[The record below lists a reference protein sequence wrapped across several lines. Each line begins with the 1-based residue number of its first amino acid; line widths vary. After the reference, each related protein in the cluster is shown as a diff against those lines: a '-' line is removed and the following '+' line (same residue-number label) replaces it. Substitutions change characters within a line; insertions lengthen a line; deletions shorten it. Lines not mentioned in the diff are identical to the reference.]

1 MTNFLIELFA
11 TLIYMFVLFP
21 MFLILNLFFMILV
34 VLLLPVKIPMVKMK
48 IERFLERRSFPGYN
62 IGCQGETWDKPN

>member
-1 MTNFLIELFA
+1 MTNLLIELFA

-48 IERFLERRSFPGYN
+48 IERFLERR
-62 IGCQGETWDKPN
+62 

>member
-11 TLIYMFVLFP
+11 TVIYMFVLFP

-34 VLLLPVKIPMVKMK
+34 VLLLPLKIPAVQRKVTNFVK
-48 IERFLERRSFPGYN
+48 R
-62 IGCQGETWDKPN
+62 DKKRWYHL

>member
-34 VLLLPVKIPMVKMK
+34 VLLLPLKIPAVQRKVTNFVK
-48 IERFLERRSFPGYN
+48 R
-62 IGCQGETWDKPN
+62 DKKRWYHL